1 VAPAPIENRLNANP
15 MVELCMVSGSGFEKA
30 YALVVLAEDLRPKVS
45 QASVRAEVEQE
56 MANLLAHVN
65 AHSAEY
71 EQLKMLVLST
81 EPWTIE
87 NGCLT
92 PTMKIKRSRIEFN
105 VQHQIDNWY
114 THGKNVIWA

>member
-1 VAPAPIENRLNANP
+1 

-30 YALVVLAEDLRPKVS
+30 YALVVLAEDLRPRVS

-56 MANLLAHVN
+56 MADLLARVN
-65 AHSAEY
+65 AHSADY
-71 EQLKMLVLST
+71 EQLKMLVIST
-81 EPWTIE
+81 EAWTIE

-105 VQHQIDNWY
+105 VQHQLDNWY
-114 THGKNVIWA
+114 ANSKNVIWA